1 MLYAPLQLVPYVP
14 ERCTFRTSD
23 SGSIPYNDYATCSMR
38 LYSSR
43 PLLGW
48 HRALARAAAGILS
61 LSLCLS
67 LSLSLS
73 LARLSPALYLLGPY
87 RRSARCSDICTP
99 QPVLNSAA
107 TNTVLSRVYSRSSS
121 SRSNESTKGVVKMG
135 PLTAR
140 VTPV

>member
-1 MLYAPLQLVPYVP
+1 MLYAPLQFVPYVP

-61 LSLCLS
+61 LSLS
-67 LSLSLS
+67 LAQSLS

-87 RRSARCSDICTP
+87 RRFARCSDICTP
-99 QPVLNSAA
+99 EPVLNSAA
-107 TNTVLSRVYSRSSS
+107 TNTVLSRVYPTAGSSS
-121 SRSNESTKGVVKMG
+121 SRSNESTKGVV
-135 PLTAR
+135 
-140 VTPV
+140 